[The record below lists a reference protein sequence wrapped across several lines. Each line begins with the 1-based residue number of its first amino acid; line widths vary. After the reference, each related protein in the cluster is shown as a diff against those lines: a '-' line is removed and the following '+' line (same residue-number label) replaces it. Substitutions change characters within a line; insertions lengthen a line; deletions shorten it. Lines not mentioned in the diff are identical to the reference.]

1 MLGRKSP
8 FPQWIVP
15 AAVVAVLVPILL
27 TRNQSFGAPNP
38 AATAPSSVTQAEPAG
53 PPPAPEVTVWE
64 MFRLAGFFMYPLA
77 LASVLCVALVIERFV
92 ALRQRNVDPPNFLPG
107 LKAVYKDPIE
117 DREAALAY
125 CRDHPSAVARMIAA
139 GVKRVTR
146 GQRAVEKAIED
157 AGANEA
163 LKLRKNLRFLYA
175 VGSVATL
182 LGLIGTISGMIKA
195 FQVASAGGM
204 GQAERL
210 SKGIYEAMVNT
221 FAGLA
226 VAIVATFF
234 YYFFIGRV
242 ERLIG
247 DLNDTLGAF
256 AEQYTEAL
264 PQEESGQWS
273 VAGGR
278 SRSEAAAV

>member
-1 MLGRKSP
+1 
-8 FPQWIVP
+8 
-15 AAVVAVLVPILL
+15 
-27 TRNQSFGAPNP
+27 
-38 AATAPSSVTQAEPAG
+38 
-53 PPPAPEVTVWE
+53 
-64 MFRLAGFFMYPLA
+64 
-77 LASVLCVALVIERFV
+77 
-92 ALRQRNVDPPNFLPG
+92 
-107 LKAVYKDPIE
+107 
-117 DREAALAY
+117 
-125 CRDHPSAVARMIAA
+125 MIAA

-146 GQRAVEKAIED
+146 GRRAVEKAVED

-234 YYFFIGRV
+234 YYFFLGRV
-242 ERLIG
+242 ERLLS
-247 DLNDTLGAF
+247 DLNDTLGEF
-256 AEQYTEAL
+256 ADQYTEAL
-264 PQEESGQWS
+264 PAGEES
-273 VAGGR
+273 
-278 SRSEAAAV
+278 EALQVR

>member
-8 FPQWIVP
+8 VPQWLLP
-15 AAVVAVLVPILL
+15 AAVLAAVLVPVLL
-27 TRNQSFGAPNP
+27 THNQSIGAPNP
-38 AATAPSSVTQAEPAG
+38 VATAPSSVTPGEPAG
-53 PPPAPEVTVWE
+53 PPAAPEVTVWE

-92 ALRQRNVDPPNFLPG
+92 ALRAGNVNPPNFLPG

-117 DREAALAY
+117 DRDAGLAY
-125 CRDHPSAVARMIAA
+125 CRDHPSAVSRMIAA
-139 GVKRVTR
+139 GIKRMPR
-146 GQRAVEKAIED
+146 GRREAEKAIED
-157 AGANEA
+157 TGGNEA

-234 YYFFIGRV
+234 YYFFLGRV
-242 ERLIG
+242 ERLLS
-247 DLNDTLGAF
+247 DLNDTLGEF
-256 AEQYTEAL
+256 ADQYTEAL
-264 PQEESGQWS
+264 PTSGS
-273 VAGGR
+273 DDRAELV
-278 SRSEAAAV
+278 EAR